1 MYSIHEIRRKNAR
14 LLAESV
20 GGVVAFS
27 DKINKLQSQVSSFI
41 GVRPTKN
48 IGEKVAKQIEQAF
61 NKPNGWLDK
70 DHDFLQVNEKLHF
83 SPETIEHARIYQ
95 QLPLD
100 KQKLLSDTAKAFLV
114 SKDGSGQND

>member
-14 LLAESV
+14 TLADSV

-41 GVRPTKN
+41 GIRPTKN

-70 DHDFLQVNEKLHF
+70 DHDIFQVNEKENLSF
-83 SPETIEHARIYQ
+83 SPNTIEHARIYQ
-95 QLPLD
+95 QLSPD
-100 KQKLLSDTAKAFLV
+100 KQKLLSDTAKAFLL
-114 SKDGSGQND
+114 SKD